1 MKSVKIVFTIGIL
14 SLAIICG
21 MFIQA
26 NTSPPTV
33 DFTGVILSVVT
44 SADGSTVTLSAE
56 GVFGGDYLF
65 RIDEESRLESSDGKE
80 ISIGD
85 LAKGDHVLI
94 DYRKPLFQKEEFHI
108 IKKLKVF

>member
-1 MKSVKIVFTIGIL
+1 MKSVKFVFALGIL
-14 SLAIICG
+14 SLAVICG
-21 MFIQA
+21 MFIQSA
-26 NTSPPTV
+26 TASPTV
-33 DFTGVILSVVT
+33 DFTGVILSIAT
-44 SADGSTVTLSAE
+44 SEDGNTVTFSAE

-65 RIDEESRLESSDGKE
+65 RIDERSRLESPDGKE

-94 DYRKPLFQKEEFHI
+94 DYRKPLFQKEEYYI

>member
-1 MKSVKIVFTIGIL
+1 MRSVKILFTLGIL

-26 NTSPPTV
+26 NVSPPTV
-33 DFTGVILSVVT
+33 DFTGVILSVAT
-44 SADGSTVTLSAE
+44 SEDGGTVTLYAE

-65 RIDEESRLESSDGKE
+65 RIDERSRLESLDGKE
-80 ISIGD
+80 ISIDD

-94 DYRKPLFQKEEFHI
+94 EYRKPLFHKEEFHI